1 MIVFY
6 KQKQRSRTK
15 LAVIFL
21 KAGAFGRQPLRRQ
34 TEVKISTLA
43 MARNIHENSTDH
55 FDHSVEPSH
64 SEFDKYLVFSK
75 VIFIV
80 EVALT
85 LFGVTANCIICVVLR
100 RKKRLRKNFSNFHLF
115 NLALTD
121 IFFRLAATPILLTI
135 ENTEVEHG
143 NNAICKFA
151 AFVSCTTLAA
161 TFLLLLGIS
170 VDRYVHIVHPLKARS
185 ITWKHSRVAIIL
197 SWLYAAACSSPLLF
211 SVQYTMIE
219 GNVTAN
225 GGHEVCL
232 FIPGLPFQ
240 VSSAVFLVV
249 GFLVP
254 LVLMSASYAAILRA
268 LWMRARSK
276 LINAQ
281 IVAAKFRAVKMMI
294 LVIGAYL
301 LSWGPF
307 LVWTCLQAFKVV
319 SFEDPFDTESEDVHW
334 EESLENERK
343 FIRLLVIEDVMYLVT
358 FTSSVVNP
366 LIFGYYNSSFQQEVR
381 SFRCSRICITN
392 CKGKASEPPEN
403 ETVRSQDD
411 TANGTATTKL

>member
-1 MIVFY
+1 
-6 KQKQRSRTK
+6 
-15 LAVIFL
+15 
-21 KAGAFGRQPLRRQ
+21 
-34 TEVKISTLA
+34 
-43 MARNIHENSTDH
+43 
-55 FDHSVEPSH
+55 
-64 SEFDKYLVFSK
+64 
-75 VIFIV
+75 
-80 EVALT
+80 
-85 LFGVTANCIICVVLR
+85 
-100 RKKRLRKNFSNFHLF
+100 
-115 NLALTD
+115 
-121 IFFRLAATPILLTI
+121 
-135 ENTEVEHG
+135 
-143 NNAICKFA
+143 
-151 AFVSCTTLAA
+151 
-161 TFLLLLGIS
+161 
-170 VDRYVHIVHPLKARS
+170 
-185 ITWKHSRVAIIL
+185 
-197 SWLYAAACSSPLLF
+197 
-211 SVQYTMIE
+211 MIE

-366 LIFGYYNSSFQQEVR
+366 LIFGYYNSSFH
-381 SFRCSRICITN
+381 
-392 CKGKASEPPEN
+392 
-403 ETVRSQDD
+403 
-411 TANGTATTKL
+411 